1 MSNQLSLDV
10 SSVPK
15 EWLTTPCGV
24 FFKVKSIKNTEG
36 EMNLSV
42 YRDYGVIPKD
52 SRNDNHNRV
61 SEDTSNYKLVEPGDF
76 VLNKMKGW
84 SGSLGVS
91 DYRGIVSPSYT
102 VLEPI
107 KEIDNKYF
115 HYLLRSETYRQIYE
129 SLSYG
134 VRIGQWEL
142 RYHDFKRIPSLYP
155 PMEEQKLI
163 SRYLDKKIS
172 QIDSLVDKVKK
183 KIDLLKEQKTSL
195 INKVVTKGLNP
206 NVEMKYSGIEWV
218 GKIPTDWDVLKLKRV
233 GEIYG
238 GLTGKSGDDFGQ
250 EDSPLNKPYIP
261 YTNIFRNTYI
271 SREHFDLVS
280 IQPEENQ
287 NNVKRLDLFFLM
299 SSENYDDLGKTSI
312 LVDDVGELYLN
323 SFCKGFR
330 INNSK
335 INPLFLNYQLNGDVF
350 KKLIS
355 INGFGFTRINLRQDK
370 LLSISILLPPL
381 IEQEQIILYLDK
393 KTKVIDET
401 ISKEVRRIQLLKE
414 YNQSLI
420 SEVVTGKKRV
430 VS

>member
-15 EWLTTPCGV
+15 EWLIIPCGV

-61 SEDTSNYKLVEPGDF
+61 SEDTLNYKLVEPGDF

-142 RYHDFKRIPSLYP
+142 RYHDFKQIPSLYP

-172 QIDSLVDKVKK
+172 QIDSLVDKFKK
-183 KIDLLKEQKTSL
+183 KIDLLKEYKTSL
-195 INKVVTKGLNP
+195 ISEVVTRGLNP
-206 NVEMKYSGIEWV
+206 DVEMKESEIEWIGEIPSHWRKSKFKFV
-218 GKIPTDWDVLKLKRV
+218 SDLYTGNSLNDSQKLKYESDNPNDIPYVSSKDIDVDYQTVDYNNGLRIPTEENPLKISPKGSFLMVVEGGSSGRKMVFLEQDVCFVNKLCSFKSVENTKFQYYFVQSSNYQDKFRLSLS
-233 GEIYG
+233 GLIG
-238 GLTGKSGDDFGQ
+238 G
-250 EDSPLNKPYIP
+250 
-261 YTNIFRNTYI
+261 
-271 SREHFDLVS
+271 VS
-280 IQPEENQ
+280 ISNLK
-287 NNVKRLDLFFLM
+287 NF
-299 SSENYDDLGKTSI
+299 
-312 LVDDVGELYLN
+312 EL
-323 SFCKGFR
+323 
-330 INNSK
+330 
-335 INPLFLNYQLNGDVF
+335 
-350 KKLIS
+350 
-355 INGFGFTRINLRQDK
+355 T
-370 LLSISILLPPL
+370 LPPL
-381 IEQEQIILYLDK
+381 SEQQQIVSYLDEQTK
-393 KTKVIDET
+393 KIDKT
-401 ISKEVRRIQLLKE
+401 IFSEEKRVELLKE
-414 YNQSLI
+414 YKQSLI

-430 VS
+430 M